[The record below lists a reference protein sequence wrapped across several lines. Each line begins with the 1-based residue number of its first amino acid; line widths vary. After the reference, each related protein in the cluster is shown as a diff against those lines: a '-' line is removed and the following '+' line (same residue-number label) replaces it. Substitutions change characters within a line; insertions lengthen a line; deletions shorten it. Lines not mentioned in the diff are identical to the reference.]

1 MERKAILTA
10 IVVVLSIVM
19 PLVIPSAEV
28 LAQGVPVSD
37 YDEAVYSSWI
47 IPGYLK
53 VTVVAKAFV
62 SAIDNGRFLQNVHH
76 DGRVYVHFDGKGKND
91 VAGYYVEYIV
101 CGRPSEGGRGLYAY
115 TETHAYKVV
124 VFFED
129 GSVIKL
135 HLDIIVAYAE
145 ITTSGIESI
154 STGHS

>member
-1 MERKAILTA
+1 MRSF
-10 IVVVLSIVM
+10 VRR
-19 PLVIPSAEV
+19 
-28 LAQGVPVSD
+28 
-37 YDEAVYSSWI
+37 
-47 IPGYLK
+47 YLK

-76 DGRVYVHFDGKGKND
+76 DGRVDVYFDVEGKND
-91 VAGYYVEYIV
+91 VAECYVEYV
-101 CGRPSEGGRGLYAY
+101 VRGRPSEGGRGLYAY